1 MGRAESPGL
10 HVPLHVQSQVVRP
23 GEGPVAEVALEGPVA
38 RVLAIVTGELI
49 GARKL
54 PTAAFPVAVVGLFTC
69 LGKSQ
74 SVTQRGIIH
83 QATC

>member
-1 MGRAESPGL
+1 M
-10 HVPLHVQSQVVRP
+10 PLHVQSQVVRP

-49 GARKL
+49 GASEL
-54 PTAAFPVAVVGLFTC
+54 PAAAFPVAVVGLFTC
-69 LGKSQ
+69 LGKSE
-74 SVTQRGIIH
+74 SRTQHGTMY